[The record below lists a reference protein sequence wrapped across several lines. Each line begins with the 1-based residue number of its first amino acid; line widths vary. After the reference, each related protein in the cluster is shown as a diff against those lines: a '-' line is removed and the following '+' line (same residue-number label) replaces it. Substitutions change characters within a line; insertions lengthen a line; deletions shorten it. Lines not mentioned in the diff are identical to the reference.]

1 MYGLGVGR
9 AFVGIG
15 ANLGDREQ
23 TIRRAIALLGFAP
36 GVEVVATSRLR
47 ETEPWGPIAQPR
59 YLNGAVEL
67 LTDLDPRQ
75 LLETL
80 LGIEAEL
87 GRVRDGERWGPRT
100 IDLDLLLL
108 DGIVVDEPGLQLPH
122 PRLHERS
129 FVLEPLCDLDPKLDV
144 PGQGRVSALLAALEA
159 GA

>member
-9 AFVGIG
+9 AFVGLG

-23 TIRRAIALLGFAP
+23 TIREAVELLRSTP

-67 LTDLDPRQ
+67 ETDIDPRE
-75 LLETL
+75 LLATL
-80 LGIEAEL
+80 LGIEVDL

-100 IDLDLLLL
+100 IDLDLLLV
-108 DGIVVDEPGLQLPH
+108 DGRVVDEPGLQLPH
-122 PRLHERS
+122 PRLHERA
-129 FVLEPLCDLDPKLDV
+129 FVLEPLHDLDPELEI
-144 PGQGRVSALLAALEA
+144 PGQGRVTDLLAALEA
-159 GA
+159 